1 MKYMRYIFADEQT
14 DGQVE
19 VMIMLSQLLDVVVV
33 VAGAKIG
40 KSLK

>member
-33 VAGAKIG
+33 VAEAKIG